1 MKIWISTSQ
10 FCCQKYFNHKKKTVK
25 KRRKTKPVFVCLFPL
40 TSTTSF
46 FFKKERCF
54 FFWQIVQSY
63 INNRSVSRKCWIK
76 GLGDYLLLKKK
87 RFFSSS
93 RKLLPT
99 QGIFS
104 FLAHSAWAEG
114 KKLFF
119 YSMALLFAEVVFFV
133 FLIVLHFFSK
143 FILYLFFLKKNQRSS
158 RKRSEH
164 AWSEKKT
171 LFFFANLNCFGSLES
186 DHLTS
191 KTELAKKCFSLDFFP
206 KKKCAPHAWAGSRKK
221 SKAVRVFPSPLN
233 GLNLPHAREKV
244 HGKQSQKRLS
254 KGKF

>member
-1 MKIWISTSQ
+1 M
-10 FCCQKYFNHKKKTVK
+10 
-25 KRRKTKPVFVCLFPL
+25 
-40 TSTTSF
+40 
-46 FFKKERCF
+46 
-54 FFWQIVQSY
+54 
-63 INNRSVSRKCWIK
+63 
-76 GLGDYLLLKKK
+76 GDYLLLKKK

-119 YSMALLFAEVVFFV
+119 LQYGVTFCWSSVFCFFDCFAFF
-133 FLIVLHFFSK
+133 FKIYFISFFFEEKPKK
-143 FILYLFFLKKNQRSS
+143 FK
-158 RKRSEH
+158 KRSEH